1 MADIKNFALNS
12 NELLEKQVEDLGNSV
27 AYRNETI
34 RVMPD
39 GHPGKGA
46 VVGSTITFSDKIAPY
61 TVGVDVCC
69 RVSLFK
75 LPAEFS
81 VENDLEK
88 LDKVVHACVPTGF
101 NVHPDEQFESSLFPY
116 GDLKF
121 WDTLDDNQKDR
132 VRHSMGTLGG
142 GSADCLRVA

>member
-27 AYRNETI
+27 AYRDETI
-34 RVMPD
+34 RIMPD

-46 VVGSTITFSDKIAPY
+46 VVGSTITFSDKVSPY

-69 RVSLFK
+69 RMSLFK
-75 LPAEFS
+75 LPRKFS
-81 VENDLEK
+81 VENDLKK
-88 LDKVVHACVPTGF
+88 LDEVVHACVQTGF
-101 NVHPDEQFESSLFPY
+101 NVQADEQPESDVFPY
-116 GDLKF
+116 DELKF
-121 WDTLDDNQKDR
+121 WDTLDDSQKNR

-142 GSADCLRVA
+142 GKDDCLRVA

>member
-27 AYRNETI
+27 AYRDETI

-46 VVGSTITFSDKIAPY
+46 VVGSTITFSDKVSPY

-75 LPAEFS
+75 LPRKFS
-81 VENDLEK
+81 VENDLKK
-88 LDKVVHACVPTGF
+88 LDEVVHACVPTGF
-101 NVHPDEQFESSLFPY
+101 NVQADEQPESDVFPY
-116 GDLKF
+116 DELKF
-121 WDTLDDNQKDR
+121 WDTLDDSQKNR

-142 GSADCLRVA
+142 GNADCLRVA